1 MSLSLSPNS
10 CLVWDLFCRVIDNF
24 GDIGVSWRLAR
35 DLAARGQRVR
45 LWIDDAA
52 PLRWMAPAGWPS
64 GISVH
69 DWQASDTAA
78 EAGDVVIE
86 TFGCELPPAFIA
98 RMAARPRAPLW
109 LNLEYLS
116 AEPYVERSHGL
127 ASPQFSGPGRG
138 LDKRFFYPG
147 FSPRTGGLLR
157 EPGLLQAQARFDAD
171 AWLAALGLQ
180 RRPGERIVSLFAY
193 PNPRLNDLLNDL
205 AAEPTLLLVCPGAV
219 QAELLQR
226 ELPPGLRLQ
235 ALPFFS
241 QAEFDALLWTA
252 DLNFVR
258 GEDSFVRAQWAGKPF
273 VWQIYR
279 QEDGA
284 HGPKLDAFLDAYL
297 GDCPPH
303 EQPGPAEATRAF
315 WRRWNELE
323 DGPLRLPASTAA
335 SAQALRWRAHLAQ
348 QQDLCSQLLGL
359 ARKSG

>member
-1 MSLSLSPNS
+1 MSLSP

-24 GDIGVSWRLAR
+24 GDVGVSWRLAR

-52 PLRWMAPAGWPS
+52 PLRWMAPRGWPP
-64 GISVH
+64 GITVH
-69 DWQASDTAA
+69 DWPSSEAA
-78 EAGDVVIE
+78 DEAGDVVIE
-86 TFGCELPPAFIA
+86 TFGCELPPAFVA
-98 RMAARPRAPLW
+98 RMAARAKAPLW

-116 AEPYVERSHGL
+116 AEAYVERSHGL
-127 ASPQFSGPGRG
+127 SSPQFSGPGRG
-138 LDKRFFYPG
+138 LGKRFFYPG

-157 EPGLLQAQARFDAD
+157 EPGLLKAQSQFDAG

-193 PNPRLNDLLNDL
+193 PNPRLADLLDTL
-205 AAEPTLLLVCPGAV
+205 AEQPTLLLVCPGAV

-226 ELPPGLRLQ
+226 ELPAPLRLH
-235 ALPFFS
+235 ALPFVS
-241 QAEFDALLWTA
+241 QDDFDALLWAA

-279 QEDGA
+279 QDDGA
-284 HGPKLDAFLDAYL
+284 HGPKLDAFLDLYL
-297 GDCPPH
+297 QDAR
-303 EQPGPAEATRAF
+303 AELATATRSC

-323 DGPLRLPASTAA
+323 AGHLRLPAAATAA
-335 SAQALRWRAHLAQ
+335 ETATTQALHWRAQLAT
-348 QQDLCSQLLGL
+348 QQDLCSRLLGL
-359 ARKSG
+359 ALKSS

>member
-1 MSLSLSPNS
+1 MSLSLSLNS
-10 CLVWDLFCRVIDNF
+10 CLAWDVFCRVIDNF
-24 GDIGVSWRLAR
+24 GDVGVSWRLAR

-52 PLRWMAPAGWPS
+52 PLRWMAPAGWPP
-64 GISVH
+64 GITVH
-69 DWQASDTAA
+69 DWQASEAAA

-98 RMAARPRAPLW
+98 RMAARPSAPLW

-157 EPGLLQAQARFDAD
+157 EEGLLEAQARFDAS

-193 PNPRLNDLLNDL
+193 PNPRLNDLLVAL
-205 AAEPTLLLVCPGAV
+205 AEQPTLLLVCPGAV
-219 QAELLQR
+219 QEELLQR

-241 QAEFDALLWTA
+241 QPEFDALLWTA

-284 HGPKLDAFLDAYL
+284 HGPKLDAFLNAYL
-297 GDCPPH
+297 QHG
-303 EQPGPAEATRAF
+303 QPGLAEATRAC

-323 DGPLRLPASTAA
+323 DGPLQLPALTATA
-335 SAQALRWRAHLAQ
+335 SQALSWRAHLAQ
-348 QQDLCSQLLGL
+348 QHDLCSQLLSL